1 VATTESQG
9 DGRDTTGGKSPAR
22 VSTRQRILR
31 ASLELFATQGFDGTD
46 IVDIEEAVGLTP
58 GSGGFYRHFKNKQA
72 VLIAVVEAELERIK
86 AYHQSLEELQPRPEP
101 AVEVS
106 DRVTRMLDMLWEMRH
121 LIEIIARDNARF
133 PELLPRI
140 AASMAD
146 GGVAIE
152 MADLSRLM
160 EQGAVPH
167 RPADVVATI
176 MLMAGVGYTRTTT
189 LFGQPVANVG
199 REEFGRVLTD
209 LILGRPS
216 A

>member
-1 VATTESQG
+1 MTESQG
-9 DGRDTTGGKSPAR
+9 DGRGTTGDKAAPR

-31 ASLELFATQGFDGTD
+31 ASLELFATRGFDGTD

-72 VLIAVVEAELERIK
+72 VLIAVVETELERIE
-86 AYHQSLEELQPRPEP
+86 AYHQGLEELQPRSEP
-101 AVEVS
+101 DLEVS

-121 LIEIIARDNARF
+121 LMEIIARDNPRF
-133 PELLPRI
+133 SELLPRI
-140 AASMAD
+140 ASTMAD

-160 EQGAVPH
+160 EKGAVPQ
-167 RPADVVATI
+167 RPAHVVATI

-189 LFGQPVANVG
+189 LFGQPVADVG

-209 LILGRPS
+209 LVLGRPS